1 MAVAVIGCGA
11 IGSIYAAP
19 LTKVTEVWAYDID
32 AEHVAAIA
40 AHGLRLTGVEEMTAA
55 VRATTDPATLAGVP
69 LDFALVAVKS
79 VDTRQAARDV
89 APYLRGVPV
98 VSMQNGLG
106 NEEILAQE
114 LEGPVLRGVV
124 AMPAERLGPGR
135 VRQNAVG
142 RTYLGPFLG
151 GRDPQGAQATLEHA
165 ERLAGLLRQAGLAVT
180 VLADMRG
187 AVWAKLITN
196 STLGPLRI
204 LLGIDSL
211 ELANSQR
218 AEEIINAMMAEA
230 GAVVEKLGVQLVFDP
245 LYTLMRDRALNRAP
259 HRGSLSHD
267 FDAGRPTEID
277 FLTGALVAAGKRLGV
292 PMPTCETVYQL
303 FKGRE
308 AARTGPE

>member
-40 AHGLRLTGVEEMTAA
+40 AHGLRLCGTQEMTAA
-55 VRATTDPATLAGVP
+55 VKATTDPAVLADVS

-79 VDTRQAARDV
+79 VDTRQAARDI

-135 VRQNAVG
+135 VQQNAVG

-151 GRDPQGAQATLEHA
+151 GGDSRAAPATLEHA
-165 ERLAGLLRQAGLAVT
+165 EQIGNVMRQGGLAVT

-204 LLGIDSL
+204 LLGMNPL
-211 ELANSQR
+211 ELATSPQ
-218 AEEIINAMMAEA
+218 AEEIIASMMAEA
-230 GAVVEKLGVQLVFDP
+230 GAVVEKLGVRLVFDP

-308 AARTGPE
+308 AARAKPE